1 MSTTHEITLELN
13 TTSAVAPQ
21 QWDVESYWIL
31 TMMPSLGW
39 LCSVS
44 IVSAGWIVFMEGEGG
59 GGHIYCMY
67 VLRGKGH
74 PSSGKFLKGIA
85 WPTGFFLDLQV
96 CQYGSKYRNSKW
108 QHTTVQ
114 SCAKH
119 DKSNSLWKQLSC
131 LCVTRGTRC
140 NSSVYKLLVVMDE
153 YDMSHC
159 TTHSWTNSTCWS
171 EFPVVVMTNTNIS
184 NWTNFESDSTQW
196 RQIPEARSTVKKGP
210 MIN

>member
-59 GGHIYCMY
+59 GGAHLLHVCFE
-67 VLRGKGH
+67 GKR
-74 PSSGKFLKGIA
+74 PSIKWEVPERHCLAHS
-85 WPTGFFLDLQV
+85 FFLDLQV

-184 NWTNFESDSTQW
+184 NWTDFESDSTQW